1 MLDLGYPTLML
12 FNNGLDSPVTYY
24 GPHDEVGLKY
34 FLLEQ
39 NKGLEETQ
47 QAYSKVTLIS
57 IFLEFTRDEFKL
69 AFFDNHFQISLI
81 FTQIE

>member
-1 MLDLGYPTLML
+1 ML

-47 QAYSKVTLIS
+47 QAYSKVTFIS
-57 IFLEFTRDEFKL
+57 IFLEFTRDKS
-69 AFFDNHFQISLI
+69 AFFDNHFHISLI
-81 FTQIE
+81 FTKIE